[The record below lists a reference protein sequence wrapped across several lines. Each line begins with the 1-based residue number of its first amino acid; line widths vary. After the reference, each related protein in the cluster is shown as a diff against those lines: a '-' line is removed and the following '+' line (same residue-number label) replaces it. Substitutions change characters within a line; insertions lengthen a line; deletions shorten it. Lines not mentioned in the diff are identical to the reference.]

1 MIWRYP
7 EYCERFRCSAG
18 ECSDSCCIG
27 WEICIDPETTR
38 RYSSVEGEF
47 GEKLRKN
54 ISEGAFVLGEGERCP
69 FLNERNLCDIY
80 IQLGEDAL
88 CQICTDHPRYFRW
101 FGGVKEG
108 GVGLCCEEA
117 AKLILSSPPVL
128 AERIVPDEEAPDCD
142 EELLCLLTDARRELT
157 SRLWEGSL
165 FSALT
170 SSVAYAERLQEIL
183 DFGDLH
189 LPDWEEL
196 PAASCNEAE
205 WTEFF
210 AEMEPFDPQWPD
222 FLRRCAE
229 LKNVPEE
236 LSPEQEEQLRRI
248 GAYFLF
254 RYFLG
259 GVFDGEIYSRVKLAA
274 VSVRFIGWLWRCRL
288 AETGSCTFEDC
299 VQISKAYSKEI
310 EYSEENLERLL
321 DAAYDRPIFG
331 CI

>member
-27 WEICIDPETTR
+27 WEICIDPETAR
-38 RYSSVEGEF
+38 RYSSVEGRF
-47 GEKLRKN
+47 GEKLREN

-80 IQLGEDAL
+80 IQLGEEAL
-88 CQICTDHPRYFRW
+88 CQICTDHPRYFKW

-142 EELLCLLTDARRELT
+142 EELLRLLTDARRELT

-170 SSVAYAERLQEIL
+170 SAVADAERLQEIL
-183 DFGDLH
+183 DFGELR

-210 AEMEPFDPQWPD
+210 AEMEPFDTQWPD
-222 FLRRCAE
+222 FLRRCVE